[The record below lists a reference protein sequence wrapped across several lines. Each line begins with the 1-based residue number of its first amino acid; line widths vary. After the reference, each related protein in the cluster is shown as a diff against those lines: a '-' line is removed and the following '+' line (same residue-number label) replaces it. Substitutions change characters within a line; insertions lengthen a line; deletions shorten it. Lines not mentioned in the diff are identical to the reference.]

1 MGIANE
7 CNAIIVSDHNNIEGA
22 LVAQRISRAKYN
34 DSVTVMPV
42 MEYVP
47 VDSNM
52 QFIGIN
58 ETVLDDFPD
67 FSSDESAEWGYQGV
81 DGLEV
86 VINGYTFSSKENK
99 FFLFDATGMRS
110 RVYPKKFLWCL
121 HVMKLEEFCLL
132 KDMNNFYV
140 EIKNGNIGRNENE
153 EERQVD
159 LVDI

>member
-67 FSSDESAEWGYQGV
+67 FSSDE
-81 DGLEV
+81 
-86 VINGYTFSSKENK
+86 
-99 FFLFDATGMRS
+99 R
-110 RVYPKKFLWCL
+110 KFLWCL